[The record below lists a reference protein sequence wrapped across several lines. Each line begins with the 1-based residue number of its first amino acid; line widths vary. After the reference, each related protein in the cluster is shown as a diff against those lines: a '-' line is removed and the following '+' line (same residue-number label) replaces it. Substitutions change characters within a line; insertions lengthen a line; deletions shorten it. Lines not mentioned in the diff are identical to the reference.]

1 MGETPTVFHPKGWHA
16 GMDTGLLGPQ
26 QPFPHSG
33 PLQLELS
40 GLWCFEAGQLCS
52 DLVSHLNSWV
62 ASVCFIC
69 RIGWLDSQKHSNRP
83 QPSGISNSGISKCTP
98 SPNCCHLSAP
108 PPFILPSSL
117 HRLLRLLWDP
127 GGLSRLP
134 EWVGLASS
142 LPTWQTLL

>member
-1 MGETPTVFHPKGWHA
+1 MGETPTVFHPRA
-16 GMDTGLLGPQ
+16 GMRHGCWPAEPPTAL
-26 QPFPHSG
+26 S
-33 PLQLELS
+33 PLWASSIGASE
-40 GLWCFEAGQLCS
+40 LWCFEAGQLCS

-69 RIGWLDSQKHSNRP
+69 RIGWLDFQKHPPLP
-83 QPSGISNSGISKCTP
+83 QPSGISNSDISKCIP

-117 HRLLRLLWDP
+117 HRLLRLLWDS
-127 GGLSRLP
+127 GSLSRLP